1 MNDERNPSTGIDII
15 TKQAALSNHCDGCD
29 RVCAAPL
36 SAYKPYRIT
45 YNLCRDCMREL
56 KRNLRQSYNRAQL
69 RRTEDQLLA
78 TAGRVERDA

>member
-15 TKQAALSNHCDGCD
+15 SKQTTLRNHCDGCG
-29 RVCAAPL
+29 RVRAAPL

-45 YNLCRDCMREL
+45 YHLCRDCMREL

-69 RRTEDQLLA
+69 RRTENQLLA